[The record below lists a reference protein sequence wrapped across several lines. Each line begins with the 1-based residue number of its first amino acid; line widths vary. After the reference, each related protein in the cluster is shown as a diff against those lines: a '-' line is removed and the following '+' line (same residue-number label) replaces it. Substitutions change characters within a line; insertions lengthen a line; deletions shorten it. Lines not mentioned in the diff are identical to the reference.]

1 MAYQTAYLKANYTVE
16 YMTSVLTAFR
26 DNAEKVA
33 AAVAECRRLGI
44 AVLPPDV
51 HASHLEFTVE
61 GQAIRF
67 GLLAVK
73 NVGQGAIESIIAA
86 REASGAFRSFA
97 DFCNRIDLRL
107 TNKRV
112 LESLVKVGALSAF
125 GHPGRLLDALDDTLA
140 AAQADQRERASGQ
153 ISLFDLAAEPSS
165 LEAPLAEA
173 PEIPTRERLRWEKEL
188 LGLYLSDHPL
198 GEVAERIGHFVTA
211 YSGDL
216 KDESLDGER
225 VVVGG
230 VVTGSRTVVTKAKA
244 TMAVVTLE
252 DLQGAIEVVVFPR
265 LYEQTTGTWSDGV
278 ILLVAGRIDHRGEE
292 VSLLADAAWEW
303 DAVAAR
309 GEAAFASEVA
319 AGERGSRGRG
329 RSGGPHE
336 GNGFGR
342 AEGNGYGPGSS
353 PDREASERAGL
364 PTPAMPPVPLPGSS
378 EPIDFDV
385 AAPDLEVPPLPEEA
399 RPQAIA
405 SAAGPTRPVEA
416 GPAGRLHVRFGV
428 GIGPDVLQPA
438 MATVRDI
445 LRGHPGGTR
454 VIVHLPQGA
463 GRAALP
469 MELRSGVAYDAE
481 LVADVGRRL
490 RPEICT
496 LELVLQE
503 DALGAS
509 A

>member
-1 MAYQTAYLKANYTVE
+1 
-16 YMTSVLTAFR
+16 
-26 DNAEKVA
+26 
-33 AAVAECRRLGI
+33 
-44 AVLPPDV
+44 
-51 HASHLEFTVE
+51 
-61 GQAIRF
+61 
-67 GLLAVK
+67 
-73 NVGQGAIESIIAA
+73 
-86 REASGAFRSFA
+86 
-97 DFCNRIDLRL
+97 
-107 TNKRV
+107 
-112 LESLVKVGALSAF
+112 
-125 GHPGRLLDALDDTLA
+125 
-140 AAQADQRERASGQ
+140 
-153 ISLFDLAAEPSS
+153 
-165 LEAPLAEA
+165 
-173 PEIPTRERLRWEKEL
+173 
-188 LGLYLSDHPL
+188 
-198 GEVAERIGHFVTA
+198 
-211 YSGDL
+211 
-216 KDESLDGER
+216 
-225 VVVGG
+225 
-230 VVTGSRTVVTKAKA
+230 
-244 TMAVVTLE
+244 
-252 DLQGAIEVVVFPR
+252 
-265 LYEQTTGTWSDGV
+265 V

-329 RSGGPHE
+329 RSGGSHANGANGVNGANGRRAGNGYGRTE

-342 AEGNGYGPGSS
+342 AEGNGYGPAEGNGPGSS
-353 PDREASERAGL
+353 PDPEASERAGL

>member
-1 MAYQTAYLKANYTVE
+1 
-16 YMTSVLTAFR
+16 
-26 DNAEKVA
+26 
-33 AAVAECRRLGI
+33 
-44 AVLPPDV
+44 
-51 HASHLEFTVE
+51 
-61 GQAIRF
+61 
-67 GLLAVK
+67 
-73 NVGQGAIESIIAA
+73 VGQGAIESIIAA
-86 REASGAFRSFA
+86 READGAFRSFA

-107 TNKRV
+107 ANKRV

-165 LEAPLAEA
+165 LAAPLPEA

-329 RSGGPHE
+329 RSGGSHANGTNGANGANGANGVNGRRA
-336 GNGFGR
+336 GNGYGR
-342 AEGNGYGPGSS
+342 AEGNGSGSS
-353 PDREASERAGL
+353 PDRAASERATR
-364 PTPAMPPVPLPGSS
+364 PTAAMPPVPLPGSS
-378 EPIDFDV
+378 EPIDFEV
-385 AAPDLEVPPLPEEA
+385 AAPDLDVPPLPEEA
-399 RPQAIA
+399 RPQAVA
-405 SAAGPTRPVEA
+405 SASGPTRPVEA
-416 GPAGRLHVRFGV
+416 GPAGRLHVRFGG

-496 LELVLQE
+496 LELVLADE
-503 DALGAS
+503 ALDDS

>member
-1 MAYQTAYLKANYTVE
+1 
-16 YMTSVLTAFR
+16 
-26 DNAEKVA
+26 
-33 AAVAECRRLGI
+33 
-44 AVLPPDV
+44 
-51 HASHLEFTVE
+51 
-61 GQAIRF
+61 
-67 GLLAVK
+67 
-73 NVGQGAIESIIAA
+73 
-86 REASGAFRSFA
+86 
-97 DFCNRIDLRL
+97 
-107 TNKRV
+107 
-112 LESLVKVGALSAF
+112 VKVGALSAF

-329 RSGGPHE
+329 RSGGSHANGANGTNGRHAGNGNGRSE

-342 AEGNGYGPGSS
+342 AEGSGSGSS
-353 PDREASERAGL
+353 PDREASERATR
-364 PTPAMPPVPLPGSS
+364 PTAAMPPVPLPGSS
-378 EPIDFDV
+378 EPIDFEV
-385 AAPDLEVPPLPEEA
+385 AAPDLDAPPLPEEA
-399 RPQAIA
+399 RPQAVA

-416 GPAGRLHVRFGV
+416 GPAGRLHVHFGV